1 MFILRS
7 RHNDDF
13 TQHCETKV
21 NSTDISKLLP
31 AINTLVA
38 NAKAKHDALL
48 IQYDSEAHLLRFS
61 TWSKSLT
68 KSYFWLF
75 ERTQTALAS
84 AKSQELEI
92 VFVTIENWD
101 MVYATDV
108 QGQMYYVTGQ
118 QQFLPVL

>member
-1 MFILRS
+1 MFIFRS
-7 RHNDDF
+7 RNSDDF
-13 TQHCETKV
+13 TQHCEIKV
-21 NSTDISKLLP
+21 NPTDVSKLLP
-31 AINTLVA
+31 ALNTIIA
-38 NAKAKHDALL
+38 IAKAKHDALL

-61 TWSKSLT
+61 TGYESLT

-92 VFVTIENWD
+92 VFITIENWD

-118 QQFLPVL
+118 QQFLPIR